1 MISLPICRPAA
12 FRPRLCWHS
21 VAGLRHTAYGIRLR
35 LCRAG
40 SLW

>member
-1 MISLPICRPAA
+1 MKLPVYGPAPL
-12 FRPRLCWHS
+12 RSRLCWCS

-35 LCRAG
+35 LCRAA

>member
-1 MISLPICRPAA
+1 MIPLPFYRPAA
-12 FRPRLCWHS
+12 FRPRLRWRS
-21 VAGLRHTAYGIRLR
+21 VAGLRHTAYCIRLR